1 MKSIITIAT
10 LGVLAVTAQ
19 AGEFVGYKDG
29 AKVTLNEK
37 ACNKAGYDQVAKMVA
52 VDGKRF
58 DGCWKYSGEQGKIFV
73 NVVWYAADGKP
84 ASTTKMDATQFSIIE

>member
-29 AKVTLNEK
+29 AKVTLTDK
-37 ACNKAGYDQVAKMVA
+37 ACNKGGDDQVAKMVGA
-52 VDGKRF
+52 DGKRF
-58 DGCWKYSGEQGKIFV
+58 DGCWKYSGEQGKTFV

-84 ASTTKMDATQFSIIE
+84 ASTTEMDATQFSIIE